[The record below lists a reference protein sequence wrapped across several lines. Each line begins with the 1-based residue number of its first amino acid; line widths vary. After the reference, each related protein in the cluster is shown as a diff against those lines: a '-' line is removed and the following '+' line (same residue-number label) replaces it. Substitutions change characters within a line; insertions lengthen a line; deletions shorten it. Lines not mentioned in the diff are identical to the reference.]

1 MDFYRYRLRAPM
13 YSTKIMVS
21 YIKYLKFEIA
31 SNQRYE
37 LDTVQIRVLNEIL
50 FSYSKGIDIKV
61 GDILS
66 NRDIASQATSH
77 VALKKLVEKGLIGY
91 QTVSDNRAKYLVITK
106 LGHKRFAE
114 LAKVASCA

>member
-1 MDFYRYRLRAPM
+1 M
-13 YSTKIMVS
+13 YSSKILSS

-31 SNQRYE
+31 SNERYE

-50 FSYSKGIDIKV
+50 FCYSKGQDIKV

-66 NRDIASQATSH
+66 NREIASQATSH
-77 VALKKLVEKGLIGY
+77 IALKKLVEKGLISY
-91 QTVSDNRAKYLVITK
+91 QTVSDNRTKYLVITK

-114 LAKVASCA
+114 LAKVAACA

>member
-1 MDFYRYRLRAPM
+1 M
-13 YSTKIMVS
+13 YSTKIIVS

-77 VALKKLVEKGLIGY
+77 VALKRLVEKGLIGY

>member
-1 MDFYRYRLRAPM
+1 M
-13 YSTKIMVS
+13 YSTKLLSS

-50 FSYSKGIDIKV
+50 FCYAKGQDIKV

-66 NRDIASQATSH
+66 NREIASQATSH
-77 VALKKLVEKGLIGY
+77 VALKKLVEKGLITY
-91 QTVSDNRAKYLVITK
+91 QTVSDNRTKYLVITK

-114 LAKVASCA
+114 LAKAAACA

>member
-1 MDFYRYRLRAPM
+1 M

-66 NRDIASQATSH
+66 NLDIASQATSH
-77 VALKKLVEKGLIGY
+77 VALKRLVEKGLIGY